1 MKKII
6 LILTVTICLISCEN
20 KKEVDPV
27 QIVKEYLWQHYGYLE
42 ADAVLSVTEG
52 DIPYCDSLLIFYSNY
67 NNAVQEFKSWLKSNN
82 CTDTMTT
89 SIQREYVKQMQKI
102 EQLLPTKE
110 KLNSVYLQPL
120 QMFSH
125 TGTYVDRES
134 NKCKIYIVELRAFAY
149 IGLLRNGEEIFT
161 DTRAIL
167 NKVNSL
173 D

>member
-6 LILTVTICLISCEN
+6 LMLTFTISLISCEN
-20 KKEVDPV
+20 KMEVDQV
-27 QIVKEYLWQHYGYLE
+27 QIVKEYMRQHYGYLE

-52 DIPYCDSLLIFYSNY
+52 EIPYCDSLLVFYSNY
-67 NNAVQEFKSWLKSNN
+67 SNAVQEFKSWLKTNN
-82 CTDTMTT
+82 CTESMTT
-89 SIQREYVKQMQKI
+89 NIHREYVNQKQKI

-110 KLNSVYLQPL
+110 EVNSVYLQPL
-120 QMFSH
+120 QMFNH
-125 TGTYVDRES
+125 IGTYVDMEVE
-134 NKCKIYIVELRAFAY
+134 KCKIYKVELRGHTY